1 MLRLESI
8 SKTFAAGTPRELR
21 VLSNV
26 NVEIKQGE
34 FAVLLGNNGSGKTTL
49 INIIAGNVKP
59 DAGRI
64 VLHNVEL
71 TPLVA
76 YERAK
81 HLFHVHQSR
90 EKNLASHLTVA
101 EVFMLAM
108 SGAKSYLHILR
119 RRNWENKIKTVLRS
133 LKQGLENRIDEQV
146 WSLSGG
152 EHQLTTILVAA
163 EMISRSPSSGN
174 LLLLD
179 EHVAHLDPN
188 SSKITMELTS
198 ELAKKYELTTL
209 MVTHNVQIASLYGNR
224 VLVLKEGCI
233 TFDRKYESDDV
244 RDPQELLTLI
254 S

>member
-21 VLSNV
+21 VLTDI
-26 NVEIKQGE
+26 NVEIEQGE

-49 INIIAGNVKP
+49 INIIAGHVEP

-64 VLHNVEL
+64 MLQSVEL
-71 TPLVA
+71 THLVA

-81 HLFHVHQSR
+81 HFFHVHQSR
-90 EKNLASHLTVA
+90 EHNLASHLTVA

-108 SGAKSYLHILR
+108 TGGKSYFHILR
-119 RRNWENKIKTVLRS
+119 RRNWENNIKTVLRS

-179 EHVAHLDPN
+179 EHVAHLDPA
-188 SSKITMELTS
+188 SSRVTMELTA
-198 ELAKKYELTTL
+198 ELVKRYSLTTL
-209 MVTHNVQIASLYGNR
+209 MVTHNVQLAALYGNR
-224 VLVLKEGCI
+224 VLVLKDGCI
-233 TFDRKYESDDV
+233 TFDQRYNPGDV
-244 RDPQELLTLI
+244 RDPQELLELI

>member
-8 SKTFAAGTPRELR
+8 SKTFAEGTHRELK

-26 NVEIKQGE
+26 NVEIRQAD

-64 VLHNVEL
+64 VLHNVDL
-71 TPLVA
+71 THLMA

-108 SGAKSYLHILR
+108 TGGKSYLHILKR
-119 RRNWENKIKTVLRS
+119 RRWNSKIKTVLRS

-163 EMISRSPSSGN
+163 EMISGSSSSGN

-179 EHVAHLDPN
+179 EHVAHLDPI
-188 SSKITMELTS
+188 SSKITMDLTS
-198 ELAKKYELTTL
+198 ELAKKYSLTTL
-209 MVTHNVQIASLYGNR
+209 MVTHNVQIATLYGNR
-224 VLVLKEGCI
+224 VLVLKEGRL
-233 TFDRKYESDDV
+233 TFDRRYETNDV
-244 RDPQELLTLI
+244 RDPQELLALI
-254 S
+254 